1 MFASIKFIVITLDP
15 EGEFNGSFAPVEQ
28 VEKLLP
34 SIAATLL
41 QRYLSA
47 GRVQTKSSACI
58 LRCVD
63 LKLNP
68 STGDV
73 VSHSPYIVV
82 FRLQESYADL

>member
-1 MFASIKFIVITLDP
+1 MFASKKFIVITLDP

-28 VEKLLP
+28 VEKILP
-34 SIAATLL
+34 SIAAT

-58 LRCVD
+58 LRCVE

-73 VSHSPYIVV
+73 VSHSLYIVV